1 MINFKKSNYILV
13 KLDRSKWSE
22 IISDKRLKLYYVKTV
37 KMMRDYV
44 DCINIINSEL
54 SSSVNKD
61 NDE

>member
-1 MINFKKSNYILV
+1 V
-13 KLDRSKWSE
+13 KLNRSKWSE

-37 KMMRDYV
+37 KMMRHYV